1 MSVIIT
7 GSKRLALSLTMVL
20 AAATAASASAQ
31 SGQAGTT
38 TGQAGQQQQTTTTGA
53 TTQGGTGAAG
63 KTGMAPGAIQQR
75 TVRAGTTPYV
85 FMLVPADMAAKQSAA
100 KGGCWAKIYDGEN
113 YMGDT
118 LTLTGPISLADMTGP
133 FGLNWDDRVN
143 SVEIGSKA
151 TLTVFDNE
159 AFRDQVAQF
168 KSGQKVP
175 DISKKLGFFDEFA
188 SVRLTCSK

>member
-1 MSVIIT
+1 MSVT
-7 GSKRLALSLTMVL
+7 RTRSKRLALSLTMVL
-20 AAATAASASAQ
+20 AAATAATSSAQ
-31 SGQAGTT
+31 SGQ
-38 TGQAGQQQQTTTTGA
+38 TTTTTSPTTTPGA
-53 TTQGGTGAAG
+53 TTQGGTGTAG
-63 KTGMAPGAIQQR
+63 TTGMAPGATQR
-75 TVRAGTTPYV
+75 TERAGTRPYV
-85 FMLVPADMAAKQSAA
+85 FMLVPVDVAAKQSAT

-133 FGLNWDDRVN
+133 FGLNWDDKVN
-143 SVEIGSKA
+143 SVEVGSKA

>member
-1 MSVIIT
+1 MSVIKT
-7 GSKRLALSLTMVL
+7 GSKQLALSLTMVL
-20 AAATAASASAQ
+20 AAATAATASAQ
-31 SGQAGTT
+31 SGQAGAT
-38 TGQAGQQQQTTTTGA
+38 AGQTDQQKQTTTPGA

-63 KTGMAPGAIQQR
+63 TTATAPGATQQR

-85 FMLVPADMAAKQSAA
+85 FMLVPVDVAAKQSAT

-143 SVEIGSKA
+143 SVEVGSKA

-159 AFRDQVAQF
+159 GFRDQVGQF